1 MSKYISTVTN
11 SLTNLISEI
20 SENPSLFVRNPKT
33 DFTRNRK
40 INFKTFI
47 GITTNSGGGTM
58 NKELLDYFDF
68 NANTPTV
75 SAYTQQRSKVL
86 PEVFEFLF
94 KSFTKENLTC
104 ENNYKGYR
112 LVACD
117 GSNLTHDCG
126 HVMRSKSRV
135 IICQNDLAF
144 LWMRHDTS
152 FEVIAYCPY
161 RSTAKV
167 LMHADMA
174 PDKGV
179 HLHIQTRLFMIY

>member
-1 MSKYISTVTN
+1 
-11 SLTNLISEI
+11 
-20 SENPSLFVRNPKT
+20 
-33 DFTRNRK
+33 
-40 INFKTFI
+40 
-47 GITTNSGGGTM
+47 M

-126 HVMRSKSRV
+126 HVMQSKSRV

-179 HLHIQTRLFMIY
+179 HLHIQTRLFMIH